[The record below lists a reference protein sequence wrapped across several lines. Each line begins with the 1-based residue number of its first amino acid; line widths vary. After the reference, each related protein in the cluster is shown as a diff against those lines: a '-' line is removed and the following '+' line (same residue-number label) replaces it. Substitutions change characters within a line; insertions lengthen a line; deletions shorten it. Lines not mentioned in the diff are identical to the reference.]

1 MAHDLGRQAPV
12 LGDKPAQLLDQAAA
26 APAVDGL
33 EELAEQLPLV
43 VVEEF
48 VAAGRRG
55 VLEVKVLSVAEV
67 DWCRRTGSAGGVL
80 QTGKGILYAHPNAT
94 TRWGGAILC
103 WGGAILSP
111 AHATAAPNAAE
122 GERRGISAVAQS
134 AAMKKADTPV
144 ERRRIGG

>member
-12 LGDKPAQLLDQAAA
+12 LGDKPTQLLDQAAA

-33 EELAEQLPLV
+33 EEFAEQLPLV

-80 QTGKGILYAHPNAT
+80 
-94 TRWGGAILC
+94 RR
-103 WGGAILSP
+103 
-111 AHATAAPNAAE
+111 
-122 GERRGISAVAQS
+122 GERYTVRTSERDYALGRGH
-134 AAMKKADTPV
+134 PV
-144 ERRRIGG
+144 LGRGHSFACRCHSCSQRS